1 MRKALAMFAALA
13 MVSALMPQVIVAQ
26 TPSIPT
32 ISTAVTIAVGGGNV
46 PVVKAKWEQ
55 DTTISLEDADPSHI
69 TPGAQFDPPCVFQG
83 KKPVEYYAIVTD
95 AEDGGDLKQVWADV
109 YHPDGSFKYEIPYAK
124 INNTALAKAK
134 LQAAV
139 AAGLVTFNP
148 PYTLAEILT
157 ELDKGTARLWMGTAD
172 LDYEQP
178 AGDYTVNVTAL
189 DFNDNPSLI
198 LTNKFLYV
206 PVSCFAVDNTAVNYG
221 SVSISKPKVVAGD
234 TIFLLG
240 DGKMTV
246 RNLGN
251 TNMQVVVRQDDMGFG
266 KDITGMWNVEFDGR
280 VGHLVTSVVY
290 NPFVDTVLPGVLPHS
305 TDDELDFSIHVKK
318 GLGSHNG
325 TMVLSSVVV
334 P

>member
-1 MRKALAMFAALA
+1 ML
-13 MVSALMPQVIVAQ
+13 SALMPQAIGAQ
-26 TPSIPT
+26 TQINASIT
-32 ISTAVTIAVGGGNV
+32 TAVNISAGGGNV
-46 PVVKAKWEQ
+46 PIVKAKWEQ
-55 DTTISLEDADPSHI
+55 DTTVSLEDADPSHI
-69 TPGAQFDPPCVFQG
+69 VPGAQFNPPCTYQG

-109 YHPDGSFKYEIPYAK
+109 YHPNGSFKYEIPYAK
-124 INNTALAKAK
+124 ITDTALAKAK
-134 LQAAV
+134 LQVAF
-139 AAGLVTFNP
+139 AAGLVKLNP

-157 ELDKGTARLWMGTAD
+157 ELDKGTARLWMGVAE

-198 LTNKFLYV
+198 LTNTFLYV

-221 SVSISKPKVVAGD
+221 SVNIGKPKVVAGD
-234 TIFLLG
+234 TIFLLN
-240 DGKMTV
+240 DGRMTV

-266 KDITGMWNVEFDGR
+266 KDVTGMWNVQFDGR
-280 VGHLVTSVVY
+280 VGHVVTAVVY
-290 NPFVDTVLPGVLPHS
+290 DPFVDTILPGVLPHS

-318 GLGSHNG
+318 GLGLHSG
-325 TMVLSSVVV
+325 TMVLSSVIV